1 MNTTSGSSP
10 SLGSRIGKTLTK
22 GFLGVHRT
30 LYRLTNGKFGGTMGS
45 NRPVLL
51 LTTTGRET
59 GKQRT
64 WPLVYFRDGENMVI
78 VGSNSGQPRDPA
90 WCHNLRSNPTT
101 TVQIGADTIKVRA
114 EQATSDERS
123 RLWSMIVAQAPNFD
137 EYRKK
142 TSREIPLMILHPT
155 A

>member
-1 MNTTSGSSP
+1 MTTTSGRSP
-10 SLGSRIGKTLTK
+10 SSGSRIGKTLTK

-30 LYRLTNGKFGGTMGS
+30 LYRLTKGKLGGTMGN

-51 LTTTGRET
+51 LTTIGRKT

-64 WPLVYFRDGENMVI
+64 WPLVYFRDGENLVI
-78 VGSNSGQPRDPA
+78 VGSNGGQPHDPA
-90 WCHNLRSNPTT
+90 WCHNLRSNPIT

-114 EQATSDERS
+114 EQATSDES
-123 RLWSMIVAQAPNFD
+123 NRLWPMIVAQAPNFD
-137 EYRKK
+137 EYRKN
-142 TSREIPLMILHPT
+142 TSRQIPLMILHPI